1 MRLPRAG
8 RTPEIAEVG
17 MRYRKEPIRAS
28 EEEKTVVVPL
38 REEEDGVVSR
48 SFGFACRGTLACGEY
63 GAERLA
69 GFETLPQGETVAA
82 CPVPTR

>member
-8 RTPEIAEVG
+8 RTSEIAEVG

-38 REEEDGVVSR
+38 REEEDGDV
-48 SFGFACRGTLACGEY
+48 
-63 GAERLA
+63 
-69 GFETLPQGETVAA
+69 
-82 CPVPTR
+82 